1 MNDLEVRELRYF
13 VAVAEELH
21 FGRAA
26 ERLGMAQPPL
36 SKAIRQLEQRL
47 GVRLLE
53 RTTRRVALT
62 PAGSELLAQ
71 ARTALEAVAA
81 AGRRAQRAGREEP
94 RLAVVLKADGDAEL
108 LPAILD
114 AYAREEAALPADVV
128 VGGWGEA
135 EAMLRDG
142 RADVAL
148 LSTPLDDRGIDWEAL
163 VTEPRVAA
171 LPSGHR
177 LAGRKRLRVA
187 DLAGEPIPRWAGADE
202 AHADFWAGRD
212 RASGRG
218 PRAADEPPAETAL
231 PVDGPPVTDLTQVL
245 RLVELG
251 RAVAFLPSGIA
262 ERYPRRQI
270 VYRPVVDLSPVTF
283 VVAWPATS
291 HSLAVAAFVRAATTL
306 GAGRRRAPAA
316 VR

>member
-1 MNDLEVRELRYF
+1 MNELEVRELRYF

-26 ERLGMAQPPL
+26 ERIGMAQPPL

-47 GVRLLE
+47 GVRLLD

-62 PAGSELLAQ
+62 PAGAVLLEQ

-94 RLAVVLKADGDAEL
+94 RLAVALKADGDAGL

-114 AYAREEAALPADVV
+114 AYERDAAAVPADVV

-148 LSTPLDDRGIDWEAL
+148 LSTPLDDRGLDLERL

-171 LPSGHR
+171 LHSGHR

-187 DLAGEPIPRWAGADE
+187 DLAGEPVPRWIGGDE

-212 RASGRG
+212 PDSGPG
-218 PRAADEPPAETAL
+218 PHPA
-231 PVDGPPVTDLTQVL
+231 DGPPVTDLTQVL

-251 RAVAFLPSGIA
+251 RAVAFLPRGIA
-262 ERYPRRQI
+262 ERYPRPAI
-270 VYRPVVDLSPVTF
+270 VHRPVVDLSPVTF
-283 VVAWPATS
+283 VVAWPAAS
-291 HSLAVAAFVRAATTL
+291 RSLAVAAFVRAAT
-306 GAGRRRAPAA
+306 AA
-316 VR
+316 VAVA